1 MSLEEMLDRVAQV
14 PLVPIVLF
22 ASLPV
27 LVVLLRLLHGGFRA
41 GSRHSGGRAPWRYFY
56 SVIIYL
62 ACIPGMLL
70 AVLVAYLIFFRRAD
84 LLKVNIYVYFLPILS
99 MIITLV
105 LIKGA
110 ANYKDIPGFDR
121 LSGFMLLLGVSFGIA
136 LLIDKTRVWLF
147 FGGSFL
153 YLLLLA
159 AILFG
164 LMKWANHLIFKKSRQ
179 RRGLS

>member
-1 MSLEEMLDRVAQV
+1 
-14 PLVPIVLF
+14 
-22 ASLPV
+22 
-27 LVVLLRLLHGGFRA
+27 
-41 GSRHSGGRAPWRYFY
+41 
-56 SVIIYL
+56 
-62 ACIPGMLL
+62 
-70 AVLVAYLIFFRRAD
+70 
-84 LLKVNIYVYFLPILS
+84 
-99 MIITLV
+99 
-105 LIKGA
+105 
-110 ANYKDIPGFDR
+110 
-121 LSGFMLLLGVSFGIA
+121 MLLLGVSFGIA